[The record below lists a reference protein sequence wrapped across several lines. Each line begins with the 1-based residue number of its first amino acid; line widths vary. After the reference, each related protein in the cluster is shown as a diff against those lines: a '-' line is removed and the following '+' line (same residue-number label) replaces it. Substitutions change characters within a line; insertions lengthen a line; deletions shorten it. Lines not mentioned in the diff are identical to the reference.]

1 MRLISR
7 FMKSRWW
14 HLFTA
19 FYMLAVVV
27 YIIFIAVTQR
37 MLMAG
42 FMVST
47 LFMLG
52 IELWNFASRRQIT

>member
-52 IELWNFASRRQIT
+52 IELWNFALRRQIT

>member
-1 MRLISR
+1 MRIISR

-14 HLFTA
+14 HLFAA
-19 FYMLAVVV
+19 FYMLAVVA

-37 MLMAG
+37 ILMAG
-42 FMVST
+42 FVVST

-52 IELWNFASRRQIT
+52 IELWNFALRRQIT